1 MLVFGKEELCEE
13 EVARAELYKSILE
26 TMDAVEGE
34 NTRDGLISY
43 ASDKLGLELDY
54 VKEII
59 QYEEKYIS

>member
-1 MLVFGKEELCEE
+1 MLVFENEELCEE
-13 EVARAELYKSILE
+13 EVARAELYKLILE

-34 NTRDGLISY
+34 NTRDRLISY

-59 QYEEKYIS
+59 QDEEKYIS